1 MLETRSEIA
10 SARSTLFANGSW
22 VSARCPRGRG
32 WSRTAESEDCTAL
45 EAPPAAADAS
55 HHRHPSP
62 LAAQRPAGPRGCDD
76 CCWNWR
82 RRCVVTA
89 AVRGAAGG
97 DAAGTGCL
105 GICSL
110 TRVIVRVNAARA
122 RSLHVNAPSSG
133 GRLGRNPTSG
143 GRLGRNPKSGGRLGP
158 KRQWSDG
165 LSAADAG
172 SRPRNLKHRRGSASD
187 QCRSGLSSMPLE
199 SRAMA
204 STAPE
209 TELRRKRML
218 FLPLSS
224 PALTTAPS
232 SPGTVTR
239 VPAVM

>member
-10 SARSTLFANGSW
+10 SARSTFVANRSW
-22 VSARCPRGRG
+22 VAARCHRGRG

-55 HHRHPSP
+55 HPRHPSP

-143 GRLGRNPKSGGRLGP
+143 GRLGP
-158 KRQWSDG
+158 KRQRSDG

-187 QCRSGLSSMPLE
+187 QCRSGLSSMPFE